1 MDEKNKYTGMDI
13 LDLAQMAPESVFD
26 EARKILETLVGY
38 KELRAQ
44 GSAHKI

>member
-26 EARKILETLVGY
+26 EARKIFWKRWLAI
-38 KELRAQ
+38 RNCA
-44 GSAHKI
+44 